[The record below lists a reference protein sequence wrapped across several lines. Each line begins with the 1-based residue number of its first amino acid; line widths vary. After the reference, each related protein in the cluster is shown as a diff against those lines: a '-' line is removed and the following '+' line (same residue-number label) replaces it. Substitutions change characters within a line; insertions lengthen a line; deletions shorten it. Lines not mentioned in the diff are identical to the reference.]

1 MNKPKLSFWQIWNMS
16 FGFFGIQFGFA
27 LQNANVSRIFET
39 LGADKHAIP
48 LLWIAAPLTG
58 LIVQP
63 IVGYFSDRT
72 WCRLGRR
79 RPYFLG
85 GAVCASMALIGMPN
99 SSYLWMAAGML
110 WIMDASINVSME
122 PFRAFVGDMLP
133 SQQRTKGF
141 AMQSFF
147 IGAGSVIASALPY
160 MLTNWCGVSN
170 VAAEGVIPDSVKWS
184 FYLGATV
191 FFIAILWTVAKSKE
205 YSPEEL
211 GTFEDAES
219 AEDKSSTRAR
229 IEGEIAASDTRLKKK
244 ALHGPIFLILGAL
257 LSGAVYFV
265 GWEQELYIVTGGF
278 VALGLLLLLS
288 VALQKKGATSN
299 GVVVVMDDLYAMPKT
314 MKQLATVQF
323 FSWFALFSMW
333 IYTTAAVTSHLYDMR
348 LAPSDV
354 AILEQT
360 ATAIEAKGVEPEW
373 ESAYDGMV
381 RDLVAYRGEL
391 DLGAEDVVGTMRT
404 VNFFISYGELGGLS
418 DSIIQRLTVIRQEYN
433 TGADWVGIAFAVYNG
448 FAALIA
454 FALPVFAKWTNR
466 KITHAVA
473 LLCGA
478 LGLVSVYFLPSPN
491 WILLSM
497 VGVGIAWASILSM
510 PYAIL
515 SGALPAKKMGLYMGI
530 FNFFIVLPQMLAA
543 TILGLL
549 VTHLFGGETILALV
563 LGGATWVVAAIL
575 TMFVYDVD
583 DDKTSSE
590 ASLDEECVPA
600 E

>member
-1 MNKPKLSFWQIWNMS
+1 MKKPHLSFWQIWNMS

-58 LIVQP
+58 LVVQP

-72 WCRLGRR
+72 WCKLGRR

-85 GAVCASMALIGMPN
+85 GAVCASLALIGMPN
-99 SSYLWMAAGML
+99 SSYLWIAAGML
-110 WIMDASINVSME
+110 WILDASINVSME

-133 SQQRTKGF
+133 SEQRTQGF

-160 MLTNWCGVSN
+160 MLTNWFGLSN
-170 VAAEGVIPDSVKWS
+170 VAPEGVIPDSVKWS
-184 FYLGATV
+184 FYLGAAV
-191 FFIAILWTVAKSKE
+191 FFVAVLWTVVKSNE

-211 GTFEDAES
+211 AAHEAVESREDAS
-219 AEDKSSTRAR
+219 AARSR
-229 IEGEIAASDTRLKKK
+229 IEDEALASDARLKKK
-244 ALHGPIFLILGAL
+244 ALHGPILLIVGAA
-257 LSGAVYFV
+257 LSGAVYCV
-265 GWEQELYIVTGGF
+265 GWEQELYIITGGF
-278 VALGLLLLLS
+278 VVLGVLLLLA
-288 VALQKKGATSN
+288 VALQKRGVATN
-299 GVVVVMDDLYAMPKT
+299 GLVVVMDDLYAMPKT
-314 MKQLATVQF
+314 MKQLAAVQF

-348 LAPSDV
+348 LGADEV
-354 AILEQT
+354 AVLEQ
-360 ATAIEAKGVEPEW
+360 AAAVMEGKGLDPDL
-373 ESAYDGMV
+373 ESAYNGV
-381 RDLVAYRGEL
+381 LRDLADYRSEI
-391 DLGAEDVVGTMRT
+391 DLGAEEVVGTMRT
-404 VNFFISYGELGGLS
+404 VNFYISYGALGGLPES
-418 DSIIQRLTVIRQEYN
+418 LTERLTLVRQEYN

-466 KITHAVA
+466 KVTHAVA
-473 LLCGA
+473 LICGS
-478 LGLVSVYFLPSPN
+478 LGLISVYFLPGPN

-497 VGVGIAWASILSM
+497 LGVGIAWASILSM

-549 VTHLFGGETILALV
+549 VTHVFGGQTVLALV

-575 TMFVYDVD
+575 TLLVEDVD
-583 DDKTSSE
+583 DGKLS
-590 ASLDEECVPA
+590 
-600 E
+600 